1 MEEKDIYQG
10 LSKTQITELTTKES
24 ACNTHWDFL
33 SFSEKLIE
41 AGATI
46 WLKKYV

>member
-1 MEEKDIYQG
+1 MEENDIYQG
-10 LSKTQITELTTKES
+10 LSKNQIKALTTEES

-33 SFSEKLIE
+33 SFSEKLLE
-41 AGATI
+41 AGATV